1 MHEKTRAHKM
11 TALMLAAVWL
21 LACAAQAS
29 AQETK
34 ATLKGVIVG
43 PDGAAVAGARLTIVE
58 QASGLNPRTVTTSET
73 GEYVSADM
81 PPNVYRLTIEAD
93 GFKTIV
99 TDDIELLAGD
109 VQELKFTLESG
120 SAQDTIT
127 IPPAAP
133 PVVPPPPPPP
143 AR

>member
-1 MHEKTRAHKM
+1 L
-11 TALMLAAVWL
+11 ALWL
-21 LACAAQAS
+21 LAGAGQAS

-34 ATLKGVIVG
+34 ATLKGLIVG

-58 QASGLNPRTVTTSET
+58 QESGLNPRTMTTSET
-73 GEYVSADM
+73 GEYVAADLT
-81 PPNVYRLTIEAD
+81 PNVYRLTVEAN

-99 TDDIELLAGD
+99 TDSIELLAGD

-120 SAQDTIT
+120 STQDTIT